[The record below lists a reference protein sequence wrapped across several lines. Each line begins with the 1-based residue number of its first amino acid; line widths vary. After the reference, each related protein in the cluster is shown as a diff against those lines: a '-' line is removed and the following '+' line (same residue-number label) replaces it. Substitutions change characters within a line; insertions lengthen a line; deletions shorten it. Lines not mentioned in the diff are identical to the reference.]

1 MHMNA
6 ENKLFLTCKTNNF
19 FKKSLFLFKC
29 DKIFQAAIL
38 QNFHSDFELL
48 MFRTVL
54 KNLYNKTSFRATD
67 LNYEINLFRFL
78 IFSYANNSNHK
89 RRPKEGCPQSADC
102 AVPGSKPLRGVLFT
116 TGGDDCPTQAG
127 KTT

>member
-1 MHMNA
+1 
-6 ENKLFLTCKTNNF
+6 
-19 FKKSLFLFKC
+19 
-29 DKIFQAAIL
+29 
-38 QNFHSDFELL
+38 

-54 KNLYNKTSFRATD
+54 KNLYNKTSFRSTD
-67 LNYEINLFRFL
+67 LNYEINPFRFL

-116 TGGDDCPTQAG
+116 TGGDDCPTQAEKLPNRPAIVTNTG
-127 KTT
+127 RGYPRAKLNQAAGMFKNQEKITHSQSSPEKDF